1 MNKMYLIGSYN
12 KASLKVNES
21 AKKRYERLRS
31 EGLFKSQSH
40 LAVTETSI
48 TITLLNTRSLKLHV
62 LDIAMD
68 DRLLDNDILC
78 LTETQCEAGSDT
90 SIIESALQKKYTM
103 HFNNSDNKF
112 KSIAYGL
119 SNDVEILAK
128 EDFNGISIFN
138 IRKQHFSNNPFSIAL
153 ICKCPNTET
162 SAFIDCLNYVVGS
175 GIDVLLWD
183 FNIDALDEVA
193 YRRLKDTL
201 SSYNLKVLEPTHL
214 DGALLDHVYLHKT
227 FEHDKLVMSVVNNI
241 YFSDHDAVTVQLR
254 FRQNSDNDIDF
265 NIRV

>member
-1 MNKMYLIGSYN
+1 
-12 KASLKVNES
+12 
-21 AKKRYERLRS
+21 
-31 EGLFKSQSH
+31 
-40 LAVTETSI
+40 
-48 TITLLNTRSLKLHV
+48 
-62 LDIAMD
+62 MD

-78 LTETQCEAGSDT
+78 LTETQCDAGRET

-112 KSIAYGL
+112 KSIAYCL

-153 ICKCPNTET
+153 TYRCLNTQT
-162 SAFIDCLNYVVGS
+162 SDFIDCSNYVVSS
-175 GIDVLLWD
+175 GIDVLLGD

-214 DGALLDHVYLHKT
+214 DGALLNHVYLHKT
-227 FEHDKLVMSVVNNI
+227 FEDDKFVVNNI
-241 YFSDHDAVTVQLR
+241 YFQIMML
-254 FRQNSDNDIDF
+254 
-265 NIRV
+265 